1 MKQQQLDFE
10 ADVDFLLIGI
20 VTNQT
25 ISRLGWL
32 INQKSGL
39 DFSRIEDL
47 ELPDFNP
54 AAHSGFSK
62 LDYFDEENHLH
73 FSLIANKEFG
83 EILSPD
89 LKQFDFLMVL
99 RGGIEFFEE
108 NNFLTQLRK
117 ISEIR
122 LAATI
127 NQPKIKNK
135 LSWIV

>member
-1 MKQQQLDFE
+1 MKKQQLEFD
-10 ADVDFLLIGI
+10 ADVDFLLIGL

-32 INQKSGL
+32 INQNSGL

-54 AAHSGFSK
+54 AANSGFSK

-83 EILSPD
+83 EILSTE

-108 NNFLTQLRK
+108 NNFLSMLRK
-117 ISEIR
+117 ISDIR
-122 LAATI
+122 LAASI
-127 NQPKIKNK
+127 NQPKIKNN

>member
-1 MKQQQLDFE
+1 MKKQQLEFD
-10 ADVDFLLIGI
+10 ANVDFLLIGI

-32 INQKSGL
+32 INQNTGL

-54 AAHSGFSK
+54 AAQSGFSK
-62 LDYFDEENHLH
+62 LDFTDEENHLL

-83 EILSPD
+83 EILSND

-108 NNFLTQLRK
+108 NNFLNQLRK

-122 LAATI
+122 MAATI
-127 NQPKIKNK
+127 DQPKIKNK

>member
-1 MKQQQLDFE
+1 MKRQQLDFE
-10 ADVDFLLIGI
+10 ANVNFLLIGI

-32 INQKSGL
+32 INQKTGL

-47 ELPDFNP
+47 ELLDFNP
-54 AAHSGFSK
+54 AANSGFSK

-108 NNFLTQLRK
+108 INLLTQLRK
-117 ISEIR
+117 ISEIS
-122 LAATI
+122 LAASI
-127 NQPKIKNK
+127 DQAKVKNK

>member
-54 AAHSGFSK
+54 AANSGFSK
-62 LDYFDEENHLH
+62 LDYFDEENHLD

>member
-1 MKQQQLDFE
+1 LKKQQLEFD
-10 ADVDFLLIGI
+10 ADVDFLLIGL

-32 INQKSGL
+32 INQNSGL

-54 AAHSGFSK
+54 AANSGFSK

-83 EILSPD
+83 EILSTE

-108 NNFLTQLRK
+108 NNFLSMLRK
-117 ISEIR
+117 ISDIR
-122 LAATI
+122 LAASI
-127 NQPKIKNK
+127 NQPKIKNN